1 MKDHRLTAEQIA
13 VFGAHLRR
21 EERAPSSIEKY
32 LRTAGEFAG
41 WLGGGAVAKEAVL
54 AWKETLLARGLAP
67 ATVNGRLAA
76 LNSLFRFLGWEE
88 CRVRLLRL
96 QRRSFRERSR
106 ELTREEYLR
115 LLTAARASGRGRLEL
130 LMEAVCSTGIRV
142 SEVRYLTVEAARG
155 RRAVVILKGKVRT
168 ILLPGKLC
176 RKLLRY
182 AAEQKIAS
190 GEIFLT
196 GGGRSLSRKQIW
208 REMKSLCAA
217 AGVAPSKVFPHNLR
231 HLFATCFYR
240 VCRDIVKLA
249 DVLGHSSIETTRVYL
264 LTAGAEHAR
273 YLEQLR
279 LIC

>member
-1 MKDHRLTAEQIA
+1 MKDHRLTAEETA
-13 VFGAHLRR
+13 AFKAHLRR

-32 LRTAGEFAG
+32 LRAVEEFAE
-41 WLGGGAVAKEAVL
+41 WLAGGAVTKEAVL
-54 AWKETLLARGLAP
+54 AWKESLLARGLAP
-67 ATVNGRLAA
+67 ATVNGKLSA
-76 LNSLFRFLGWEE
+76 LNGLCRFLGWEE
-88 CRVRLLRL
+88 CRVKFLRL
-96 QRRSFRERSR
+96 QRRAFRERDR

-115 LLTAARASGRGRLEL
+115 LLEAARASGRRRLEL

-142 SEVRYLTVEAARG
+142 SEVRYLTVEAARSG
-155 RRAVVILKGKVRT
+155 RAVVILKGKVRT

-182 AAEQKIAS
+182 AAEQKITS

-217 AGVAPSKVFPHNLR
+217 AGVEPSKVFPHNLR

-249 DVLGHSSIETTRVYL
+249 DVLGHSSVETTRIYL
-264 LTAGAEHAR
+264 LTTGAEHAK
-273 YLEQLR
+273 YLEMLR